1 MPFGSKPE
9 CVNCGTKETPLW
21 HSTENGN
28 LCNDC
33 LEKKRSAEANGE
45 TKNEEDD
52 KGGTLKPIR
61 RSTRITRY
69 CNSKSSGPHKIV
81 PKGKGRRNLFKKTVQ
96 FHPYIFQYQLMGD

>member
-1 MPFGSKPE
+1 MPLGSKPE
-9 CVNCGTKETPLW
+9 CVNCGTRETPLW
-21 HSTENGN
+21 HSTESGN

-52 KGGTLKPIR
+52 KSGTLKPIR

-69 CNSKSSGPHKIV
+69 CNSKPSVPHKIV
-81 PKGKGRRNLFKKTVQ
+81 PKGKGRRNLFKKTV
-96 FHPYIFQYQLMGD
+96 